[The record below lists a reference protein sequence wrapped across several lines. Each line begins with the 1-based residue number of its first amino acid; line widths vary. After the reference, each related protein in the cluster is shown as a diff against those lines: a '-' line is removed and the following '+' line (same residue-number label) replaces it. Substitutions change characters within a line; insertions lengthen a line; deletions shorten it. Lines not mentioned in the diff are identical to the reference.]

1 MAKAVGSRSTFGI
14 LNPDAN
20 IPPGRLYPRNS
31 SMKNLQRVP
40 GPEWQS
46 SFLEANRFY
55 IDIGLHIILVIFALS
70 PFALL
75 FVRRRTPAG
84 WLDLWLLLSCAVG
97 FPFAL
102 SYLGTKLPDYTAP
115 FVFGYTILA
124 EVVLI
129 LSLLMIAWRLKKQA
143 RGRFAFNIL
152 ASLLALGLV
161 IGLCLPAV
169 PSARE
174 AAKRMA
180 CSNAIRQVGLALI
193 NTRSTIHDL
202 SQLPPNN
209 AMKADG
215 TPAISWRVKL
225 LPWLEQKQLYET
237 YDPKIAWDSN
247 KNRSVAQTQ
256 VATYTCPSEP
266 KYVSPDGGRY
276 TSFAMLEN
284 SDTAV
289 NNPQRLPE
297 SRKSDDPQY
306 RILLIESCGS
316 NIVWTE
322 PRDVDVDTM
331 DHSILPY
338 SRESFRTPWRS
349 KGIGSSYHGSGV
361 SVTFA
366 DGSTRFLP
374 ASVDKKLLHKMIN
387 GEPWATSELD

>member
-1 MAKAVGSRSTFGI
+1 MKPDAYITLGI
-14 LNPDAN
+14 L
-20 IPPGRLYPRNS
+20 YPQNRI
-31 SMKNLQRVP
+31 MKNVPRVP

-46 SFLEANRFY
+46 SFLDTNRFY
-55 IDIGLHIILVIFALS
+55 VDIGLHVILAIFALS

-75 FVRRRTPAG
+75 LVRRRSPAG
-84 WLDLWLLLSCAVG
+84 WLDLWLLLVCAVI

-102 SYLGTKLPDYTAP
+102 SYLGAQLPDYTAP
-115 FVFGYTILA
+115 FVIGYTILA
-124 EVVLI
+124 EIVLV
-129 LSLLMIAWRLKKQA
+129 LSLLMIAWRLKKQSK
-143 RGRFAFNIL
+143 GRFAFNIL

-169 PSARE
+169 PS
-174 AAKRMA
+174 
-180 CSNAIRQVGLALI
+180 NAIRQVAVALI
-193 NTRSTIHDL
+193 DTRSTIHDL

-209 AMKADG
+209 AVKADG

-225 LPWLEQKQLYET
+225 LPWLEQKQLYEK
-237 YDPKIAWDSN
+237 YEPNFAWDT
-247 KNRSVAQTQ
+247 KENRNVAQTQ

-266 KYVSPDGGRY
+266 NFVSPDGGRY

-284 SDTAV
+284 SDLSA
-289 NNPQRLPE
+289 NNPKRLPV
-297 SRKSDDPQY
+297 SRKSDDQQN

-322 PRDVDVDTM
+322 PRDIDVDTM
-331 DHSILPY
+331 DCSILPY
-338 SRESFRTPWRS
+338 NRDSYRTPWRS

-374 ASVDKKLLHKMIN
+374 ASIDRTLLQKMIH
-387 GEPWATSELD
+387 GEPWPMSEFD

>member
-1 MAKAVGSRSTFGI
+1 MKPDAYITLGI
-14 LNPDAN
+14 LNPQN
-20 IPPGRLYPRNS
+20 RI
-31 SMKNLQRVP
+31 MKNVPRVP

-46 SFLEANRFY
+46 SFLDANRFY
-55 IDIGLHIILVIFALS
+55 VDIGLHIVLAIFALS

-75 FVRRRTPAG
+75 IVRRRSPAG
-84 WLDLWLLLSCAVG
+84 WLDFWLLLCCAVV
-97 FPFAL
+97 FPIAL
-102 SYLGTKLPDYTAP
+102 SYLGAQLPDYTAP
-115 FVFGYTILA
+115 FVIGYTILA
-124 EVVLI
+124 EIVLV
-129 LSLLMIAWRLKKQA
+129 LSLLMIAWRLKKQSK
-143 RGRFAFNIL
+143 GRFAFNIL

-174 AAKRMA
+174 AARRMA
-180 CSNAIRQVGLALI
+180 CSNAIRQVAVALI
-193 NTRSTIHDL
+193 DTRSTIHDL

-209 AMKADG
+209 AVKADG

-225 LPWLEQKQLYET
+225 LPWLEQKQLYEK
-237 YDPKIAWDSN
+237 YDPNFAWDTN
-247 KNRSVAQTQ
+247 ENRSIAQTQ

-266 KYVSPDGGRY
+266 NFVSPDGGRY

-284 SDTAV
+284 SDKSA
-289 NNPQRLPE
+289 NNPKRLPV
-297 SRKSDDPQY
+297 SKKSDDQQN

-331 DHSILPY
+331 EWSILPY
-338 SRESFRTPWRS
+338 NRDSYRTPWRS

-374 ASVDKKLLHKMIN
+374 ASIDRLLLQKMIH
-387 GEPWATSELD
+387 GEPWPMSEFD